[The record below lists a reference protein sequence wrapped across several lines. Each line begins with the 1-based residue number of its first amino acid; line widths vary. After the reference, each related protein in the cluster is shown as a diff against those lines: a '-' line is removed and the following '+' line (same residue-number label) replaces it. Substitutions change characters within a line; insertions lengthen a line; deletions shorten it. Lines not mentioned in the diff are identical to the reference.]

1 MNGEIAVLLVDDEP
15 AVADLAAT
23 HLERLRDG
31 FDVTVVEGGKAALA
45 TFERDP
51 TAFDCI
57 VSDYTMPAMNG
68 LDLLAA
74 VREIDADRPFVLF
87 TGKGSEEIASEAV
100 SAGVTDYLQKETGTE
115 QYELLANRIEN
126 AVEAHRAE
134 RRADELA
141 RINGVISDV
150 QRELVREST
159 REGIEEQ
166 VCARLAQSTPYTL
179 AWIGEPG
186 DGDRVVINERAGSGT
201 GYLDEITVRA
211 DDTPRGRGPAGRA
224 LRTGT
229 VQTTRNLIEDETMEP
244 WAATAER
251 YGHESVIAL
260 PLSYDGVAY
269 GVLVVYSS
277 RQYAFGEEERT
288 ALAELA
294 GTIGQAI
301 HAAETRTELER
312 RERELREERAVAEGI
327 FDAMPDAIYAFDP
340 AGQML
345 RWNDAFAATVGYD
358 DETIAGMN
366 ALEFVPEA
374 DRDLIEDR
382 IAAVVER
389 GETVTVESA
398 FVTSDGETIPH
409 EFNGAPLTDS
419 ESVYGVIG
427 SGRDITGRKRRE
439 AAITALH
446 ESTRDLVRADD
457 RAGVA
462 TATIEAAAEVLGFSV
477 TTVRLHDPDTDTLE
491 PFAVSDAARRVL
503 GERPSYAHGEALP
516 WRALDS
522 GEPVLTAG
530 SVAEYGADDLPF
542 GSAMYVPLGDHG
554 TLSIGLSDDTFDDAD
569 IRLTQVLAANAAV
582 ALDRVDREA
591 RLQRHERMLDAAGD
605 GIYALDTE
613 GRFTSVNDTIVE
625 KTGYAREELLGE
637 HVSTF
642 LEAADIEHG
651 RDLIRDL
658 LSRDSFGSVSESFEA
673 TVHPADGSTFP
684 CEIQVALLP
693 TTETEAFRGTVGVI
707 RDSTERKQ
715 RERELER
722 YETMVETAPVGMFV
736 VNPDG
741 TVVGGNERAGS
752 MAGYPMAKLRG
763 KPFRTLVENG
773 IVPPESIEKYVAA
786 VRDLLSADTERT
798 TGTYELTI
806 TPPNGDRRTLR
817 IRVSLLP
824 YETEFEGTVMICEDV
839 TERKQRE
846 HELEA
851 ARARFRAL
859 AENTTLAVVTIDENS
874 TIRYANEA
882 VQDVFGYA
890 AAELKGESLTT
901 VMPERLHDPHFTGL
915 DRYLREG
922 DKHLDWEWIELP
934 GRHRDGR
941 EIQLGVSF
949 GEHVAEGEHR
959 FTATIRDITARKRHE
974 AAIET
979 LHNATRAMIDA
990 ADRDEIAEIAVA
1002 TVERVLDMPMCGV
1015 WFHDESDAVLRPAAI
1030 SERGADLFGTAP
1042 TYTGGESLS
1051 WQAFEDGETRRYDR
1065 VDREADVYDP
1075 ETPLR
1080 SEIVVPIGE
1089 FGVLNIGSTEPA
1101 AFDDDD
1107 VSLAKLLATN
1117 TEAALSRADRERQL
1131 VDEHDRLGALF
1142 ENVPDAAL
1150 RYDLVDGEP
1159 IVRDVNTAFEE
1170 VFGYAADAVTGENID
1185 EFIVPAGDD
1194 ARAEADDLNE
1204 RLLTG
1209 ERLRTTA
1216 RRQTVDGV
1224 RDFLLHVVPIELN
1237 ERNAE
1242 GYSIYTDITD
1252 QQRRQRELER
1262 QNELLEEFASVI
1274 SHDLRNPLSVARGRL
1289 ELAREEH
1296 DSEHHEGID
1305 AALIRMNELIEDVLT
1320 LARQGR
1326 VIGATERVSLAAVA
1340 ERAWHTAGTES
1351 AELTIDDPG
1360 EVEADPDRL
1369 ARLFE
1374 NLFRNAVEHGSRN
1387 PPLHAQGDAVE
1398 HGSTSSRPEAS
1409 DAVEHG
1415 STSDRTSPDD
1425 ATEHARDVAVTV
1437 GRLDDGG
1444 FFVADDG
1451 PGIPDGERENVFEGG
1466 YSTADDGTGLGLS
1479 IVRSIVEAH
1488 DWTVTAVE
1496 SDTGGARFEVRTQT
1510 AEEKRK

>member
-23 HLERLRDG
+23 HLERLRDD
-31 FDVTVVEGGKAALA
+31 FDVTVVEGGAAALA
-45 TFERDP
+45 WFERDP
-51 TAFDCI
+51 AAFDCI
-57 VSDYTMPAMNG
+57 VSDYTMPRMNG
-68 LDLLAA
+68 LDFLAA
-74 VREIDADRPFVLF
+74 VREIDTDRPFVLF

-100 SAGVTDYLQKETGTE
+100 SAGVTDYLQKGTGTE

-150 QRELVREST
+150 QRELVGQST
-159 REGIEEQ
+159 RGGIEEQ
-166 VCARLAQSTPYTL
+166 VCARLARSTPYTL
-179 AWIGEPG
+179 AWIGEPD
-186 DGDRVVINERAGSGT
+186 DGDRVVISERAGSGT

-224 LRTGT
+224 LRLGA
-229 VQTTRNLIEDETMEP
+229 VQTTRNLTEDETFEP
-244 WAATAER
+244 WAETANR
-251 YGHESVIAL
+251 YDHESVIAL
-260 PLSYDGVAY
+260 PLSYDEVEY

-277 RQYAFGEEERT
+277 RRYAFGEEERT

-301 HAAETRTELER
+301 DAAETRAALER
-312 RERELREERAVAEGI
+312 RERELREERAVAEGV
-327 FDAMPDAIYAFDP
+327 FDAIPDAIYAFDP
-340 AGQML
+340 EGRML

-358 DETIAGMN
+358 DETIAEMN

-374 DRDLIEDR
+374 DQNLIADR
-382 IAAVVER
+382 IAAIAER

-398 FVTSDGETIPH
+398 FVTSDGEAIPH

-457 RAGVA
+457 RVGVA
-462 TATIEAAAEVLGFSV
+462 TATIEAAAEVLGFSA
-477 TTVRLHDPDTDTLE
+477 TAVRLHDSDTDTLE
-491 PFAVSDAARRVL
+491 PVAVSDATRRLL

-522 GEPVLTAG
+522 DEPVLTAG

-542 GSAMYVPLGDHG
+542 ESSMYVPLGDHG
-554 TLSIGLSDDTFDDAD
+554 TLSIGLSDDAFDDAD
-569 IRLTQVLAANAAV
+569 IRLAQVLAANAAV

-591 RLQRHERMLDAAGD
+591 QLRRHERMLDAAGD
-605 GIYALDTE
+605 GIYALDTD
-613 GRFTSVNDTIVE
+613 GQVTSVNDTIVE
-625 KTGYAREELLGE
+625 KTGYAREELLGK

-651 RDLIRDL
+651 RALIRDL

-673 TVHPADGSTFP
+673 TVHPANGSTFP

-693 TTETEAFRGTVGVI
+693 TAEAEAFQGTVGVI

-736 VNPDG
+736 VDPNG

-752 MAGYPMAKLRG
+752 MAGYPMMELRG

-773 IVPPESIEKYVAA
+773 IVPPESIEKYATT

-806 TPPNGDRRTLR
+806 TPPNGDRRTLK

-824 YETEFEGTVMICEDV
+824 YDTEFEGTVMICEDV

-846 HELEA
+846 GELEA

-874 TIRYANEA
+874 TVRYANDA
-882 VQDVFGYA
+882 VEGVFGYSA
-890 AAELKGESLTT
+890 TELEGESLTT
-901 VMPERLHDPHFTGL
+901 VMPDRLHDPHFAGL

-922 DKHLDWEWIELP
+922 DKHLDWGWIELP

-949 GEHVAEGEHR
+949 GEHAAEGEHR
-959 FTATIRDITARKRHE
+959 FTATIRDITAQKRHE

-979 LHNATRAMIDA
+979 LHDATRAMIDA

-1002 TVERVLDMPMCGV
+1002 TVERVLDMPMCGI
-1015 WFHDESDAVLRPAAI
+1015 WLHDEADAVLRPAAI
-1030 SERGADLFGTAP
+1030 SERGVELFGTAP
-1042 TYTGGESLS
+1042 TYTEGESLS
-1051 WQAFEDGETRRYDR
+1051 WQAFEDGETRRYDH
-1065 VDREADVYDP
+1065 VNREADVFDP

-1089 FGVLNIGSTEPA
+1089 FGVLNIGSTEPG
-1101 AFDDDD
+1101 AFDDDN

-1117 TEAALSRADRERQL
+1117 TEAALSRADRERRL
-1131 VDEHDRLGALF
+1131 VAEHDRLAALF

-1170 VFGYAADAVTGENID
+1170 VFGYSSETVAGENID
-1185 EFIVPAGDD
+1185 EFIVPMSDD
-1194 ARAEADDLNE
+1194 DEADELNE
-1204 RLLTG
+1204 RLLAG

-1216 RRQTVDGV
+1216 RRRTADGV
-1224 RDFLLHVVPIELN
+1224 RDFLLHVVPIALD

-1289 ELAREEH
+1289 ELARREQ
-1296 DSEHHEGID
+1296 DSEHHEEID
-1305 AALIRMNELIEDVLT
+1305 AALVRMNELIEDVLT

-1326 VIGATERVSLAAVA
+1326 VIGATERVSLATVA
-1340 ERAWHTAGTES
+1340 KRAWHTAGTET
-1351 AELTIDDPG
+1351 AELTVDDPG

-1374 NLFRNAVEHGSRN
+1374 NLFRNAVEHGSTSSRSE
-1387 PPLHAQGDAVE
+1387 AGDAVE
-1398 HGSTSSRPEAS
+1398 HGSTNPPSQAQE

-1415 STSDRTSPDD
+1415 STNSQASPDD
-1425 ATEHARDVAVTV
+1425 TTEHDDVAVTV
-1437 GRLDDGG
+1437 GALDDGG
-1444 FFVADDG
+1444 LFVADDG

-1479 IVRSIVEAH
+1479 IVRSIAEAH
-1488 DWTVTAVE
+1488 DWTVTVDE
-1496 SDTGGARFEVRTQT
+1496 SEAGGARFEIRTQT
-1510 AEEKRK
+1510 SDETRM